1 MNLVDYVVLYY
12 LRNFDTVRYDES
24 NSQLSMSIFNGFG
37 LLTCCFSALKCFQH
51 AGTDKSVFPLCE
63 PQDFMQASQVK
74 FEDLAKDCR
83 KLKRDLTGRQSVI
96 ID

>member
-12 LRNFDTVRYDES
+12 LRNFDTVRYYEL
-24 NSQLSMSIFNGFG
+24 NSSCVWGVDTFSLNSTLTNV
-37 LLTCCFSALKCFQH
+37 LLQCFQH

-74 FEDLAKDCR
+74 FEDLIKDSR
-83 KLKRDLTGRQSVI
+83 KLKRDLSGRTSCI
-96 ID
+96 